1 MASSTLTPRTP
12 TTYLADELP
21 QALQSSWLD
30 LAGYC
35 ADHPNYI
42 QTRSRINYLVEHY
55 LSLDTL
61 SQRLADLPTQFD
73 HPHQR
78 PWERIQWKEI
88 HSDQI
93 IGIDPEIFCMVVAS
107 AVEIETPIRGYASE
121 SWRYL
126 QHTHPQAARF
136 MGGLWDEEGNR
147 QEVGIWEKEE
157 RQHAPA
163 FGKIYHTLTGQK
175 LTPIPNTVKPYRGTD
190 NPRADLYR
198 HIVSRIATEWAAT
211 STYLWLMAH
220 STGALQM
227 AIAQPLQ
234 DEVNHLS
241 KFWGM
246 TYWGFRDSIPLRILR
261 NTQSLLH
268 LTRHH
273 QDERTAGQDLLQ
285 LRNLG
290 YMTEI
295 GFTFTRVMSQL
306 CRWHGHL
313 RIDALEQLFGPRP
326 I

>member
-1 MASSTLTPRTP
+1 MTSSILTPTDPTP
-12 TTYLADELP
+12 YSSDGSP
-21 QALQSSWLD
+21 QDSRPFRLD
-30 LAGYC
+30 RAGYC
-35 ADHPNYI
+35 ADRPNYI
-42 QTRSRINYLVEHY
+42 QTRARINYLVEHY

-78 PWERIQWKEI
+78 PWERIQWREI
-88 HSDQI
+88 RPDQI

-107 AVEIETPIRGYASE
+107 AVEIEAPIRGYASE
-121 SWRYL
+121 SWKYL

-136 MGGLWDEEGNR
+136 MGGLWDEAGNR

-163 FGKIYHTLTGQK
+163 FGKIYQTLTGQK
-175 LTPIPNTVKPYRGTD
+175 LTPVPNTVKPYQCTG

-261 NTQSLLH
+261 NTQSLIS

-273 QDERTAGQDLLQ
+273 QDERSAGQDLLQ
-285 LRNLG
+285 FRHLG

-326 I
+326 V